1 MSAIKRTLASAALC
15 IGLTFAAVDV
25 GEAAEAT
32 APPELDWSFS
42 GLFGTFDRA
51 SAQRGLEV
59 YKQVCA
65 SCHGMNLLAYRSLA
79 GIGLAPEQIEALAES
94 HEVQACCTE
103 EGEPFNRPAKPSDRF
118 VSPYPNE
125 QAARFANNGALPPDL
140 TLINK
145 ARVGG
150 ADYVHAVLV
159 GYEDLP
165 PEGVTL
171 MPGMY
176 YNTYFPGHQ
185 IGMPPPL
192 SDGVVTYSDGTEA
205 TVDQQAQ
212 DVTTFLAWAA
222 EPETEARR
230 SMGVKV
236 LLFLIVLTA
245 FLYALKRKIWA
256 DVH

>member
-1 MSAIKRTLASAALC
+1 MSPMKHALAGAVLTLGLSMAAI
-15 IGLTFAAVDV
+15 GG

-42 GLFGTFDRA
+42 GLFGTFDRG

-65 SCHGMNLLAYRSLA
+65 SCHGMDLLPYRALT
-79 GIGLAPEQIEALAES
+79 GIGLSAEQVEALAES
-94 HEVQACCTE
+94 HEVQACCTD
-103 EGEPFNRPAKPSDRF
+103 EGEPFTRPGKPADRF

-145 ARVGG
+145 ARLGG
-150 ADYVHAVLV
+150 ADYLHAVLT
-159 GYEDLP
+159 GYEENP

-176 YNTYFPGHQ
+176 YNKYFPGHQ

-192 SDGVVTYSDGTEA
+192 SDGLVTYSDGTEA
-205 TVDQQAQ
+205 TVDQQAR

-222 EPETEARR
+222 EPETEQRR
-230 SMGVKV
+230 AMGVKV

-245 FLYALKRKIWA
+245 YLYALKRKIWA

>member
-1 MSAIKRTLASAALC
+1 MSTMKRTLASLALSV
-15 IGLTFAAVDV
+15 GLTFAAVDA

-32 APPELDWSFS
+32 APPELDWSFN
-42 GLFGTFDRA
+42 GIFGTFDRA

-65 SCHGMNLLAYRSLA
+65 SCHGMNLLAYRSLS
-79 GIGLAPEQIEALAES
+79 GIGLSAEQIEALAES
-94 HEVQACCTE
+94 HEVQTCCTE
-103 EGEPFNRPAKPSDRF
+103 EGEPFARPGKPADRF

-159 GYEDLP
+159 GYEDPP
-165 PEGVTL
+165 PEGVSL

-176 YNTYFPGHQ
+176 YNEYFPGHQ

-205 TVDQQAQ
+205 TVDQQAR

-222 EPETEARR
+222 EPETEQRR
-230 SMGVKV
+230 AMGVKV